1 MSNLSLIS
9 FSLEPLFIVQSAH
22 ALIKSPFPAATGS
35 SHKDK
40 AVRNVEEK
48 NIKSYYFQI
57 NSRHNFPMQPH
68 DFLEPPRCIHHSL
81 FNFMLC
87 CSDEGFPLQTWMSL
101 SQRERPQSREII

>member
-1 MSNLSLIS
+1 MVWDTFHYTKFLKAPSNLTLNISRDRASKTSQSNLFQDLPIQFQWVENNLFPMSNLNLIS

-48 NIKSYYFQI
+48 KY
-57 NSRHNFPMQPH
+57 
-68 DFLEPPRCIHHSL
+68 
-81 FNFMLC
+81 
-87 CSDEGFPLQTWMSL
+87 
-101 SQRERPQSREII
+101 